1 MSYVQVPRDRFVAAL
16 ELAGF
21 STDPDQRGEL
31 AFIRQHHL
39 DPTMYV
45 KIFTSLPLDAGD
57 VRAKGTDA
65 IRVVLI
71 FKNPR
76 TGRSGGLFKT
86 TRVHRTGTA
95 AGVIERTLERAR
107 EAYAEGNRRVKGT
120 RIRMEIQ

>member
-1 MSYVQVPRDRFVAAL
+1 MSYVQVDREVFLGAL
-16 ELAGF
+16 AKAGF
-21 STDPDQRGEL
+21 LPDPEQRGEV
-31 AFIRQHHL
+31 AVIRQHHL

-76 TGRSGGLFKT
+76 TGRSGGLWKA
-86 TRVHRTGTA
+86 TRVHRTGTT

-107 EAYAEGNRRVKGT
+107 EAYAEGNRRVKT
-120 RIRMEIQ
+120 